1 MGTKREILD
10 AVLPKMDKALEHFE
24 NELLNI
30 KAGKASTGVLNGVM
44 VESYGALMPVN
55 QVASVSVPDARTI
68 MIQPWDKKMLAPI
81 EKAIINSN
89 LGMTPSNNGEVIRLN
104 VPPLTEERRKLLVKQ
119 IKVEAETARVSM
131 RNVRRDAIEAIKKAI
146 KADGLPE
153 DVAKDGEEE
162 AQKTLDNYSKQIDEM
177 LAAKEKEIMTV

>member
-24 NELLNI
+24 SELLNI

-44 VESYGALMPVN
+44 VESYGALMPIN
-55 QVASVSVPDARTI
+55 QIASVSVPDARTI

-104 VPPLTEERRKLLVKQ
+104 VPPLTEERRKALVKQ
-119 IKVEAETARVSM
+119 IKVEAETARVSL
-131 RNVRRDAIEAIKKAI
+131 RNVRREAIEAIKKAI

-162 AQKTLDNYSKQIDEM
+162 AQKSLDNYSKQIDEM

>member
-10 AVLPKMDKALEHFE
+10 AVAPKMEKTLEYFE
-24 NELLNI
+24 YQLSEV
-30 KAGKASTGVLNGVM
+30 KAGKASPTVLNSVM
-44 VESYGALMPVN
+44 VESYGSMMPVN

-68 MIQPWDKKMLAPI
+68 LIQPWDKKVIAAI

-89 LGMTPSNNGEVIRLN
+89 LGMTPSNNGETIRLN
-104 VPPLTEERRKLLVKQ
+104 VPPLTEERRKALVKQ
-119 IKVEAETARVSM
+119 LKTDAESARVTM
-131 RNVRRDAIEAIKKAI
+131 RGVRRDAIDAIKKAV

-153 DVAKDGEEE
+153 DVAKDGEDE
-162 AQKTLDNYSKQIDEM
+162 AQKIMERYSKKIDDM

>member
-24 NELLNI
+24 SELLNI

-44 VESYGALMPVN
+44 VESYGALMPIN
-55 QVASVSVPDARTI
+55 QIASVSVPDARTI
-68 MIQPWDKKMLAPI
+68 MIQPWDKKMLASI

-89 LGMTPSNNGEVIRLN
+89 LGMTPNNNGEVIRLN
-104 VPPLTEERRKLLVKQ
+104 VPPLTEERRKALVKQ
-119 IKVEAETARVSM
+119 IKVEAETARVSL
-131 RNVRRDAIEAIKKAI
+131 RNVRREAIEAIKKAI

-162 AQKTLDNYSKQIDEM
+162 AQKSLDNYSKQIDEM
-177 LAAKEKEIMTV
+177 LAVKEKEIMTV

>member
-131 RNVRRDAIEAIKKAI
+131 RNVRREAIEAIKKAI

>member
-24 NELLNI
+24 SELINV

-104 VPPLTEERRKLLVKQ
+104 VPPLTEERRKMLVKQ
-119 IKVEAETARVSM
+119 LKAEAETARVSL
-131 RNVRRDAIEAIKKAI
+131 RNVRREAIEAIKKAI

-162 AQKTLDNYSKQIDEM
+162 AQKALDNYSKQIDEM

>member
-24 NELLNI
+24 SELLNI

-44 VESYGALMPVN
+44 VESYGALMPIN
-55 QVASVSVPDARTI
+55 QIASVSVPDARTI
-68 MIQPWDKKMLAPI
+68 MIQPWDKKMLASI

-104 VPPLTEERRKLLVKQ
+104 VPPLTEERRKALVKQ
-119 IKVEAETARVSM
+119 IKVEAETARVSL
-131 RNVRRDAIEAIKKAI
+131 RNVRREAIEAIKKAI

-162 AQKTLDNYSKQIDEM
+162 AQKSLDNYSKQIDEM
-177 LAAKEKEIMTV
+177 LAVKEKEIMTV

>member
-24 NELLNI
+24 SELLNV

-44 VESYGALMPVN
+44 VESYGALMPIN

-104 VPPLTEERRKLLVKQ
+104 VPPLTEERRKMLVKQ
-119 IKVEAETARVSM
+119 LKAEAETARVSL
-131 RNVRRDAIEAIKKAI
+131 RNVRREAIEAIKKAI

-162 AQKTLDNYSKQIDEM
+162 AQKALEDYSKQIDEM
-177 LAAKEKEIMTV
+177 LAIKEKEIMTV